1 MKHPI
6 KIMQIGDGN
15 FIRGFF
21 DLAVE
26 KLQVP
31 CSIVSV
37 AKNSKRKNTQTARR
51 TKVTVQS
58 DGTWAKKR

>member
-37 AKNSKRKNTQTARR
+37 AATARG
-51 TKVTVQS
+51 KHS
-58 DGTWAKKR
+58 NS